1 MPKVVYTAAKGLVQ
15 ETGSGFEVS
24 DVGLTAAAAA
34 GVTCNGFLAGFIPDA
49 ASTTSASGAIS
60 VATYFTNIT
69 IDGTKAYTIAAG
81 TAVGQLKKIMCSAAI
96 NTPAGTLT
104 IANPVS
110 ASTDVVLFSAAGD
123 TLDLVWTGAAW
134 RILGAY
140 NVASGN
146 VASPV
151 VS

>member
-49 ASTTSASGAIS
+49 APQTLATAGAVNVTSYMTFVDAGGAI
-60 VATYFTNIT
+60 ALTL
-69 IDGTKAYTIAAG
+69 AAG
-81 TAVGQLKKIMCSAAI
+81 TAVGQLKKVMM
-96 NTPAGTLT
+96 TTAGGTATLT

-110 ASTDVVLFSAAGD
+110 ASLDVVAFSVLGD
-123 TLDLVWTGAAW
+123 TLDLIWTGTAW

-140 NVASGN
+140 NVAGGN
-146 VASPV
+146 KSTPG